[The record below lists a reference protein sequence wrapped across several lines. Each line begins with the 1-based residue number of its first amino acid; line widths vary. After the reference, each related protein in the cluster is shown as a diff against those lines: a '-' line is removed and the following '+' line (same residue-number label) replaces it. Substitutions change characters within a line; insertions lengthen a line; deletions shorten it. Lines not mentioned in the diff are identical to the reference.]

1 MVKLLE
7 AKLIEFKFLFVYPAI
22 KILPMDVTIT
32 QKTNRIL

>member
-7 AKLIEFKFLFVYPAI
+7 AKLIEFKFLFVDPVM

-32 QKTNRIL
+32 QKNQ